1 MILGELKKGTP
12 GPWGTFVSAMWA
24 LGGRRGYIVSWGHRV
39 CLESLGMFW
48 DLRALCREFSEN
60 SSLTC
65 EDLERSKLNQDG
77 GKQEVFQEVLADLK
91 LNSHGTA

>member
-65 EDLERSKLNQDG
+65 EDLDRSKLNQDG
-77 GKQEVFQEVLADLK
+77 GKQ
-91 LNSHGTA
+91 S